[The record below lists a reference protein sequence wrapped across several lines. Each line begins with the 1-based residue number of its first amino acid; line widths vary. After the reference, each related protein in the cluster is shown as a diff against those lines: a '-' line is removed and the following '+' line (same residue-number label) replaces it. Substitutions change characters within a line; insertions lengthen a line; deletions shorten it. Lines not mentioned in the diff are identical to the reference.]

1 MTGNP
6 DGPPRRKPS
15 SGARGKATPKHS
27 EKPEGQPQESIQHV
41 DSIKATGVSTSEGR
55 GPRGAKGI
63 DFGATPSIPDV
74 YRGLVLDEFQKEAIL
89 EIERGNSVIV
99 AAPTGAGKTL
109 IAEYLIEK
117 HLEAGAAIVFTAPIK
132 AITSQKF
139 RDFRARFGD
148 LVGILTG
155 DVVINRDAPVLMMT
169 TEIYRNMLLEDSH
182 YVDFVNYVIFDEVHY
197 LSDIERGTV
206 WEESIIFSPEKVRF
220 LCLSATVPNAEE
232 FAAWIT
238 RIKGHP
244 ARVIRYGTRPVPL
257 THRIFVPGVN
267 TELSIGEIGQARGLF
282 PQESGKNRR
291 RDTRN
296 RRHTNHLDLVRHLSV
311 KGELPAIMF
320 LFSRARCFDYAK
332 EAARVFDFTTSQEKT
347 KIQAI
352 FDGIVKDPTVRG
364 LERAQKI
371 LGFLLRGIGVH
382 NAGLFPSVKEAVE
395 VMFCEHLLKVVYCTE
410 TFALGIN
417 MPARAVAFDSLEK
430 YDGIDFRFL
439 KTREYFQMAGR
450 AGRRGM
456 DREGFVYSIVD
467 PRVTETD
474 EVVKVIEGEVEPL
487 ESQFSLSYNTVL
499 NLVRLKEQEK
509 IDRVLSN
516 NFGQFQLDTR
526 IRGFRRELT
535 DLDSWWT
542 GGHCRR
548 PKKVGTSEFGKYAT
562 HHRKVMDWSEQVMAE
577 IRTQKKKNVR
587 KLIKK
592 HKGDVNKR
600 LGGLPCSE
608 CSSFQECLSE
618 YPIKTARR
626 RALTRVV
633 SGYAEQ
639 VHLSEY
645 RRRIDFLQEMGYID
659 DAMDLTSRGHFAS
672 LIHGYEITM
681 TELFLEGVFDEFEP
695 AEINAL
701 ISGVIYERR
710 KNDMV
715 NLKNIP
721 RWLFSRFADLS
732 RMVDDIKEI
741 EGEYKL
747 KTIESLDFTMAPIAY
762 FWSQGGEF
770 DEIFDYTNMEEGDV
784 IRTLRRV
791 IDVMRQVTT
800 AITDLPA
807 LSDKLRSCIKLMK
820 RSIVDPE
827 YDY

>member
-1 MTGNP
+1 MINDLGDKGSGTP
-6 DGPPRRKPS
+6 DGSAPGASVGKEILNTAG
-15 SGARGKATPKHS
+15 SGAR
-27 EKPEGQPQESIQHV
+27 
-41 DSIKATGVSTSEGR
+41 
-55 GPRGAKGI
+55 
-63 DFGATPSIPDV
+63 IPDV
-74 YRGLVLDEFQKEAIL
+74 YRGLILDDFQKEAIL

-139 RDFRARFGD
+139 RDFRARFGNM
-148 LVGILTG
+148 VGILTG

-206 WEESIIFSPEKVRF
+206 WEESVIFSPEKVRF

-257 THRIFVPGVN
+257 THRIFVPGTNV
-267 TELSIGEIGQARGLF
+267 ELPIVEIGKAKGLF
-282 PQESGKNRR
+282 PPQSGKIRHR
-291 RDTRN
+291 ESRN
-296 RRHTNHLDLVRHLSV
+296 RRHTNHLDLVRHLSM

-320 LFSRARCFDYAK
+320 LFSRTRCFDYAK
-332 EAARVFDFTTSQEKT
+332 DAARVFDFTTREEKE
-347 KIQAI
+347 KIRTI
-352 FDGIVKDPTVRG
+352 FDDIVKDPTIRN
-364 LERAQKI
+364 LERAEKV
-371 LGFLLRGIGVH
+371 LGFLQRGVGVH
-382 NAGLFPSVKEAVE
+382 NAGLFPSIKEAVE
-395 VMFCEHLLKVVYCTE
+395 VLFCEHLLKVVYCTE
-410 TFALGIN
+410 TFAMGIN

-467 PRVTETD
+467 PRVTDTD
-474 EVVKVIEGEVEPL
+474 EVRKVIEGDVEPL

-526 IRGFRRELT
+526 IRDFRGELT
-535 DLDSWWT
+535 ALEKWWV
-542 GGHCRR
+542 GESCRKT
-548 PKKVGTSEFGKYAT
+548 KKVGTREFGKFAM
-562 HHRKVMDWSEQVMAE
+562 HHRKVMDWSAQVIAE
-577 IRTQKKKNVR
+577 IGFQKKKNIR
-587 KLIKK
+587 KLVKK

-600 LGGLPCSE
+600 LGGLPCTD
-608 CSSFQECLSE
+608 CGHFTECLRD
-618 YPIKTARR
+618 YPLKTDRRKALARI
-626 RALTRVV
+626 V
-633 SGYAEQ
+633 SSYSEQ

-672 LIHGYEITM
+672 MIHGYEITM
-681 TELFLEGVFDEFEP
+681 TELFLEGVLDEFEP
-695 AEINAL
+695 VEINAL
-701 ISGVIYERR
+701 ISGLIYERR

-715 NLKNIP
+715 NLRNLP
-721 RWLFSRFADLS
+721 RWLFSRFTDFA
-732 RMVDDIKEI
+732 RMVDEVR
-741 EGEYKL
+741 ESEVEFKL
-747 KTIESLDFTMAPIAY
+747 KTIEPLDFTMAPIAY
-762 FWSQGGEF
+762 FWSQGGDF
-770 DEIFDYTNMEEGDV
+770 NEIFDYTNMEEGDV

-791 IDVMRQVTT
+791 IDILRQVNT
-800 AITDLPA
+800 AITDLPGLTA
-807 LSDKLRSCIKLMK
+807 KVRSCIKLLK